1 MTKHLSCA
9 FNQTLQF
16 ALFAAS
22 LGWCCQ
28 LAAHTSQPSYNTAES
43 LNQKS
48 IPQLKHAFD
57 KQRFAFLSL
66 FKSISETAKSDMIC
80 RYHKPVG
87 SQVASKNCE
96 PRYVSDF
103 RSMLEQKPSQS
114 GIDINRLPSDE
125 HLRLLTQDTREE
137 SFEHVAALI
146 ATHPELYQSF
156 TRLDDIHQRMQQQAV
171 SEEN

>member
-1 MTKHLSCA
+1 
-9 FNQTLQF
+9 
-16 ALFAAS
+16 
-22 LGWCCQ
+22 
-28 LAAHTSQPSYNTAES
+28 
-43 LNQKS
+43 
-48 IPQLKHAFD
+48 
-57 KQRFAFLSL
+57 
-66 FKSISETAKSDMIC
+66 MIC

-87 SQVASKNCE
+87 SQVAIKNCE

-103 RSMLEQKPSQS
+103 RSMLEQTPSQN

-137 SFEHVAALI
+137 AFEHVAALI